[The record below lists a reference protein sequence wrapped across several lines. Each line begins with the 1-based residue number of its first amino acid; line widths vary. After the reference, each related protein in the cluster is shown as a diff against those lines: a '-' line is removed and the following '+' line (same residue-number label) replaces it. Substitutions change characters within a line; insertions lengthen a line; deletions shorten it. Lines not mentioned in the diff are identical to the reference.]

1 MSDNDNPQSDPQPT
15 ENRPQPPKTIGK
27 PVKTEFINSEPQPT
41 ASELSDI
48 N

>member
-1 MSDNDNPQSDPQPT
+1 MSENQNSQPT
-15 ENRPQPPKTIGK
+15 KNRPQPPKTIGK
-27 PVKTEFINSEPQPT
+27 PPKTEFINSEQQPT